1 MSRLKLHEILVDIL
15 GSRHVYFQP
24 PENIRLTYPCIVYER
39 SSIDTNFADNN
50 PYTNKKRYTVTVI
63 DKNPDSVIP
72 DKVAAVPMCGFGK
85 SNSRTLCDSVYLRFD
100 GRSKRNGN

>member
-24 PENIRLTYPCIVYER
+24 PESIKLTYPCIVYER
-39 SSIDTNFADNN
+39 SAIDTSFADDN
-50 PYTNKKRYTVTVI
+50 PYTCKKRYAVTVI

-72 DKVAAVPMCGFGK
+72 DKVAALPMCGFDRHFT
-85 SNSRTLCDSVYLRFD
+85 SDNLNHDVFSIYF
-100 GRSKRNGN
+100 